1 MCTCGGLI
9 DTCLPQSFSTLC
21 IEAESVNHEL
31 NYSAS
36 LGSEVVPEIP
46 AFASLVLGVQAAPQ
60 LAGLPMGLENHV
72 LTLTVFQRWLC
83 PFSRLLHHTYLFLT
97 TATPDEVRRNLE
109 VIWICIF
116 MLNIIDL

>member
-1 MCTCGGLI
+1 MCTFTCVWENVHVCTCGGLI

-46 AFASLVLGVQAAPQ
+46 AFASLVLGFRQPPTWLVCPWVWRITFRPSQFFNDGFAHSA
-60 LAGLPMGLENHV
+60 V
-72 LTLTVFQRWLC
+72 SFTTLTY
-83 PFSRLLHHTYLFLT
+83 S
-97 TATPDEVRRNLE
+97 
-109 VIWICIF
+109 
-116 MLNIIDL
+116 